1 MIALYRCPEHIGLD
15 GAFNISRFL
24 LLPVVRPAGPGN
36 TRKRCHCLSI
46 RICHRDL
53 RNYECFLSGNPSRN
67 LKPSPS
73 GKPSGFGAELSS
85 GFEKGL
91 KGIYLRVGVSP
102 RRCLRSWTPG
112 KKGSGVRKETPA
124 ESCSIESSVLA
135 LDKDIS
141 EIR

>member
-91 KGIYLRVGVSP
+91 KRIPLGHRHVDVSG
-102 RRCLRSWTPG
+102 PG
-112 KKGSGVRKETPA
+112 KKGSGV
-124 ESCSIESSVLA
+124 SIRMSFCLLFS
-135 LDKDIS
+135 
-141 EIR
+141 IRTFQIIQ